1 MKLMLKKYWGFTLIE
16 ILLVTIIIWIIFPLM
31 ITIYLFIIKANKEFT
46 ARESAIQ
53 QWYELFEKINIL
65 MQDYTIDY
73 EEYYNRQMVWCVDW
87 WGTGSKFEWKI
98 WTWGYCTNFTAYWNG
113 TSTIRRWNNNKQY
126 HEVYKC
132 TSIKPDNDP
141 TDVKWKPYIVYNNCW
156 RLWDKQSFGQ
166 YKSLFDDVKDIINNY
181 DDEDLW
187 KTLKPGIKAIE
198 DKDNIQELYLIS
210 HDWKSRLFFRRKLFT
225 WDEEHSQYQY
235 KIQILRLRWFDAGQK
250 HSFNITT
257 DNEWLY
263 DRQIDTRACDTSMW
277 FEPLNKDP
285 ANSVWWAYSDYYLP
299 KDEND
304 CWVDLTQGST
314 NVISWNLSISPQ
326 WDPDLFWAEESHQI
340 NPYMK
345 IFIVNGIYLPNI
357 AKGDMGSSI
366 LDFKVPLETT
376 IDMKDF
382 YKE

>member
-31 ITIYLFIIKANKEFT
+31 ISIYTFIIKANKEFM

-87 WGTGSKFEWKI
+87 WWTGSNF
-98 WTWGYCTNFTAYWNG
+98 TWNISTWWYCTVFTAYWNHNSTNRRGLDSTKYHDIYRCSSLEENLWNKGLQRIVKNNTCWMQG
-113 TSTIRRWNNNKQY
+113 TQ
-126 HEVYKC
+126 
-132 TSIKPDNDP
+132 
-141 TDVKWKPYIVYNNCW
+141 
-156 RLWDKQSFGQ
+156 QSFGQ
-166 YKSLFDDVKDIINNY
+166 YKYLFEDIKDTMNDY

-187 KTLKPGIKAIE
+187 RTLNPNVNAIE
-198 DKDNIQELYLIS
+198 DENSIQELYLIS

-225 WDEEHSQYQY
+225 WNDVQSQY
-235 KIQILRLRWFDAGQK
+235 KIQILRLRWFDAWQK
-250 HSFNITT
+250 HSFDEPN
-257 DNEWLY
+257 NEWLY
-263 DRQIDTRACDTSMW
+263 DWQIDTWACDTSMW
-277 FEPLNKDP
+277 FEPND
-285 ANSVWWAYSDYYLP
+285 AQSITSVGWAYSGYYLP
-299 KDEND
+299 ANVDD
-304 CWVDLTQGST
+304 CWVDLTQWST
-314 NVISWNLSISPQ
+314 NIYAWNLSISPQ

-345 IFIVNGIYLPNI
+345 IFVVNGIYLPQI
-357 AKGDMGSSI
+357 SSGSLGSSI
-366 LDFKVPLETT
+366 LDFKIPLETT